1 MKKILTF
8 ITMLLISTPVFAE
21 TVDCGIIS
29 EVTRPAAHIILILA
43 PILLL
48 VMGTIDFLGAVT
60 AGDEKSMHKATST
73 FLKRL
78 LICVII
84 MILPMLVNM
93 VISFTTFRDLTS
105 CL

>member
-8 ITMLLISTPVFAE
+8 ITMLFISTPVFAE

-43 PILLL
+43 PIILLI
-48 VMGTIDFLGAVT
+48 MGTIDFLGAVT

-73 FLKRL
+73 FIKRL
-78 LICVII
+78 IICIII
-84 MILPMLVNM
+84 MVLPMIINM
-93 VISFTTFRDLTS
+93 IISFTTFRNLTS
-105 CL
+105 CI